1 MTTVID
7 PPVAAQPSLQPTSRG
22 QRARIVLVLGSLI
35 ALGPLTIDMY
45 LPALPVI
52 TEDLHSG
59 PTATQL
65 TLTGTLAG
73 LAFGQLVLGPLSDA
87 VGRRRPLLAG
97 LALHVVASLLC
108 AVAPHD
114 RRTRSAPGVAGL
126 RGRRRHGRGHGG
138 PA

>member
-1 MTTVID
+1 VWAASCELWHLPRWKGNSLAGQRFGGGVTTVID

-59 PTATQL
+59 PTTTQL
-65 TLTGTLAG
+65 TLTGTLTG

-97 LALHVVASLLC
+97 LGLHVVASLLC
-108 AVAPHD
+108 
-114 RRTRSAPGVAGL
+114 
-126 RGRRRHGRGHGG
+126 
-138 PA
+138 